1 MCFGHYVDQSVEFN
15 LTKKKKQE
23 RLELYAN
30 ILYNTGSRTN
40 YSSLFSCLLLIRTN
54 SERVIA
60 LRIVA
65 TVTLLFIC
73 YPPLVPLATIGQTL
87 LRGQR
92 RNGKNNIIKPKKLIF
107 AVSSA
112 AKL

>member
-1 MCFGHYVDQSVEFN
+1 MSAINKNWE
-15 LTKKKKQE
+15 
-23 RLELYAN
+23 
-30 ILYNTGSRTN
+30 
-40 YSSLFSCLLLIRTN
+40 TN

-107 AVSSA
+107 AVSST
-112 AKL
+112 AKLWANSINGVRLLNANYR